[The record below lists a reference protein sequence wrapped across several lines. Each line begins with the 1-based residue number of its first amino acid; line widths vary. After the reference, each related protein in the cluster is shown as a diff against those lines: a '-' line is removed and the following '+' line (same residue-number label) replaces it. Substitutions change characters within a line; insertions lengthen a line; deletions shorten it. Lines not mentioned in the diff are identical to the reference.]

1 MQLPYLSYDTCKL
14 TCRLQQRKLRNC
26 LMERDWIFS
35 LTILE
40 LGRGIKDLT
49 KFLQTCCVNNLKSM
63 SSDHNLSP
71 RLSSHFWKPARRRS
85 LSTCT
90 FGKGFENVNR
100 SSSIA
105 GSITYNDGRNPWLV
119 PAYGSSKAAL
129 NFLTRE
135 WAKDLK
141 PEGFT
146 IIALYPGV

>member
-1 MQLPYLSYDTCKL
+1 
-14 TCRLQQRKLRNC
+14 
-26 LMERDWIFS
+26 METAWIFL

-40 LGRGIKDLT
+40 LDKGILDLM

-63 SSDHNLSP
+63 SLDHNLSQ
-71 RLSSHFWKPARRRS
+71 RLSYHLCRPARRRS
-85 LSTCT
+85 LSMCKFDKLTR
-90 FGKGFENVNR
+90 NVKC

-105 GSITYNDGRNPWLV
+105 ASITYNDGRNPWLV

-146 IIALYPGV
+146 IIALYPGVPRSR